1 MYDYGSYTT
10 TQTVDTGTAAA
21 LAGFGIVTWLI
32 CLAIGVACLVAMWK
46 IFTKAGKEGWKC
58 LIPFYNTYLL
68 FEIAGMN
75 GWMFLIMFIP
85 FVGSLIALILL
96 SGGLAKSFGQ
106 STGFAVGLFFF
117 QPIFLMI
124 LGFGSA
130 QYQGVSVS
138 ASQVGNIPNQTVNQP
153 MDQSMNQQM
162 NQPMDQNMNQQMNQP
177 MDQNMNQQMN
187 QPEQMTNDQNQNQN
201 F

>member
-10 TQTVDTGTAAA
+10 TTQPTVDSGTAAV

-96 SGGLAKSFGQ
+96 AGGLAKQFGQ
-106 STGFAVGLFFF
+106 GTGFAVGLFFLT
-117 QPIFLMI
+117 PIFMMI

-130 QYQGVSVS
+130 QYQGTTPQVAQS
-138 ASQVGNIPNQTVNQP
+138 APVENQP
-153 MDQSMNQQM
+153 VDQPVEQPVENQFVQE
-162 NQPMDQNMNQQMNQP
+162 
-177 MDQNMNQQMN
+177 
-187 QPEQMTNDQNQNQN
+187 QPEQQNDQNQN

>member
-1 MYDYGSYTT
+1 MEGNGLISTYGADPS
-10 TQTVDTGTAAA
+10 TAQMSPASMIVS
-21 LAGFGIVTWLI
+21 LVILVVGI
-32 CLAIGVACLVAMWK
+32 VAMWK

-96 SGGLAKSFGQ
+96 AGGLAKQFGQ
-106 STGFAVGLFFF
+106 GTGFAVGLFFLT
-117 QPIFLMI
+117 PIFMMI

-130 QYQGVSVS
+130 QYQG
-138 ASQVGNIPNQTVNQP
+138 AAGQVAQAAPVQNQP
-153 MDQSMNQQM
+153 VDQPVEQPVENQFVQE
-162 NQPMDQNMNQQMNQP
+162 
-177 MDQNMNQQMN
+177 
-187 QPEQMTNDQNQNQN
+187 QPEQMQNDQNQNQN
-201 F
+201 QNF

>member
-10 TQTVDTGTAAA
+10 TTQPTVDSGAAAA
-21 LAGFGIVTWLI
+21 LAGFGIVYTI
-32 CLAIGVACLVAMWK
+32 VMLAVAVLTIVGMWK

-96 SGGLAKSFGQ
+96 AGGLAKQFGQ
-106 STGFAVGLFFF
+106 GTGFAVGLFFLT
-117 QPIFLMI
+117 PIFMMI

-130 QYQGVSVS
+130 QYQG
-138 ASQVGNIPNQTVNQP
+138 AAGQVAQAAPVQNQP
-153 MDQSMNQQM
+153 VDQPVEQPVENQFVQ
-162 NQPMDQNMNQQMNQP
+162 
-177 MDQNMNQQMN
+177 N
-187 QPEQMTNDQNQNQN
+187 QPEQMQNDQNQNQN
-201 F
+201 QNF